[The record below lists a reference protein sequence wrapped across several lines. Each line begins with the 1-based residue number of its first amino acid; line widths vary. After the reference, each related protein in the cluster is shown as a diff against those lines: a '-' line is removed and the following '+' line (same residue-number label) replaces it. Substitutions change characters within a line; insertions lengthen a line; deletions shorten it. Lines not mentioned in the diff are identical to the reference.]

1 MMFSTDQ
8 NVETI
13 GQLVEVLKHYV
24 GLQKEKLE
32 LDVVEK
38 VVRLIT
44 VLTLTFVLSL
54 LLLLALIYVSFAAA
68 FAFGDSF
75 GMVGAFAMVAGFY
88 LFIFLLMILFRKQW
102 IERPV
107 VKFLAS
113 LLFE

>member
-1 MMFSTDQ
+1 MFSTDQ

-13 GQLVEVLKHYV
+13 GQLVEVLKRYI

-32 LDVVEK
+32 LNIIEK

-54 LLLLALIYVSFAAA
+54 LLLLALIYISFAAA
-68 FAFGDSF
+68 YALSSAL

-88 LFIFLLMILFRKQW
+88 LLVFVLLIMFRKQW

-113 LLFE
+113 LLIE

>member
-1 MMFSTDQ
+1 MFSTDQ

-13 GQLVEVLKHYV
+13 GQLVEVLKWYI

-32 LDVVEK
+32 LNIIEK

-54 LLLLALIYVSFAAA
+54 LLLLALIYISFAAA
-68 FAFGDSF
+68 YALSSAL

-88 LFIFLLMILFRKQW
+88 LLVFVLLIMFRKQW

-113 LLFE
+113 LLIE